1 MNTLDQILQ
10 ERLVLSD
17 YKIHVYLIQ
26 FDLFDTKKCIQ
37 YLSEDELVRAEKL
50 KIEEKKSQFVIT
62 RSVLRLLLS
71 SAIDKTYQDIEFF
84 YGEHGKPSIKESL
97 NEIPIEFNI
106 SHSGN
111 YALIAI
117 TLSNEVG
124 VDIEKINSDIDHQ
137 SLSKRFF
144 SEQEYNDLQR
154 IDEDHQC
161 DIFYSIW
168 AKKESFIK
176 ATGQGVAFGLERF
189 SVSLDEVGKAGLE
202 VKTPVQLEDDWFTYN
217 LLEIDDYKTG
227 LTTST
232 KYSDIII
239 HK

>member
-1 MNTLDQILQ
+1 MNTFEKILQ
-10 ERLVLSD
+10 EKLVLSD
-17 YKIHVYLIQ
+17 NKIHVYLIQ
-26 FDLFDTKKCIQ
+26 FNLFDSKKCIQ
-37 YLSEDELVRAEKL
+37 YLSEDELIRAGKL
-50 KIEEKKSQFVIT
+50 KIEEKKDQFVIT

-71 SAIDKTYQDIEFF
+71 SAVGKSYQDIEFF

-97 NEIPIEFNI
+97 NKQPIEFNI

-117 TLSNEVG
+117 TLSNKVG

-144 SEQEYNDLQR
+144 SKQENNELQG
-154 IDEDHQC
+154 IDEGQRGDV
-161 DIFYSIW
+161 FYRIW
-168 AKKESFIK
+168 SQKESFIK

-189 SVSLDEVGKAGLE
+189 SVSLEEGEQSGTVVTTTASLDEK
-202 VKTPVQLEDDWFTYN
+202 WFTYN
-217 LLEIDDYKTG
+217 LLELDDYKTA

-232 KYSDIII
+232 KNSEIVI
-239 HK
+239 HR